1 MLNENLQYLRKEAG
15 LTQEQ
20 LAGKLGVTRQT
31 VSKWENGASV
41 PDADIL
47 SQMAS
52 VLDVSVSELLGVSV
66 ETSSKEDN
74 AKILAVLNEELAE
87 KNQHRKTIIKIIKFV
102 LILISV
108 GFAALAA
115 YVLFW
120 MTIAA
125 TM

>member
-52 VLDVSVSELLGVSV
+52 VLDVSVSELLGISV
-66 ETSSKEDN
+66 ETSSKEDY

-87 KNQHRKTIIKIIKFV
+87 KNQHRKTIVKIIKIV
-102 LILISV
+102 LILIGV
-108 GFAALAA
+108 GLAALAA

>member
-1 MLNENLQYLRKEAG
+1 MLNKNLQYLRKEAG

-52 VLDVSVSELLGVSV
+52 VLDVSVSELLGISV
-66 ETSSKEDN
+66 ETSSKEGY

-87 KNQHRKTIIKIIKFV
+87 KNQHRKTIIKIIKIV

-108 GFAALAA
+108 GLAALAA

>member
-52 VLDVSVSELLGVSV
+52 VLDVSVSELLGISV
-66 ETSSKEDN
+66 ETSSKEGY

-87 KNQHRKTIIKIIKFV
+87 KNQHRKTIIKIIKIV

-108 GFAALAA
+108 GLAALAA